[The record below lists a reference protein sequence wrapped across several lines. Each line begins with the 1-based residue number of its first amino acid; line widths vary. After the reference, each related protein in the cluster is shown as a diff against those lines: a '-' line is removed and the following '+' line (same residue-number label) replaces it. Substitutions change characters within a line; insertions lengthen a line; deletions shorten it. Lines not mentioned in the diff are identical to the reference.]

1 MVKNVKKIDESINDI
16 FFAREGE
23 QVVYFLCDSLI
34 SGSKKYENMY
44 RNEVFSQII
53 IEPELEIN
61 GEMRKNVS
69 IVTFKS
75 INEEET
81 EILNDIFISIYKNRE
96 NLSRQADEVYEMV
109 VSLIIAIKNK
119 KINQERKEIGLI
131 GELLTLVK
139 LESFIPDVHNK
150 LVGNV
155 KARFDISLD
164 EETKIEVKTTTS
176 KLREHMLKFSQMI
189 DRENIYFSSVMLE
202 MDDSGLSLFDITQ
215 KYDSLIS
222 KIEMTKRLEIIEYA
236 QLSRIEPKIKVNID
250 RTFEK
255 IMFFNAKEIL
265 TDNIIGGSE
274 NTNVVKTGII
284 FDETKS
290 IDIEKELLNE

>member
-23 QVVYFLCDSLI
+23 QVIYFLCDSLI